1 MQNLRTGI
9 HNKPFSH
16 FGAFSNKCTKSKKTH
31 LKSDT
36 ITYLFAFN
44 GKEKIDEIN
53 GAGND
58 LDFGARIYDARVGRW
73 MSVDPVVYACQSGYV
88 CFNNSPI
95 FFFDYYGLEG
105 EPGDR
110 TTGPTENKSDKNS
123 GLSYLGSQNKG
134 KQKDGPS
141 WLKSLVDFVTGRH
154 NGPSGKWVKDNP
166 KNWTQL
172 PGTFNSDNNTYG
184 YSSSANCG
192 DRIISYKIE
201 IDYPNYLRNLSYFK
215 LNGIIPGSHQQT
227 KTLRTGGA
235 IPIWRPTG
243 NYIGYS
249 GLGGRITDIAAI
261 LLNLS
266 TRNIISLNPLIVAS
280 IMMTGQIVGKRMNPV
295 FRDYSDFQISIIS
308 NQQMSDGDIRMFVRY
323 KRYVPYLDLA
333 KQEKGFLKR
342 WYYGF

>member
-1 MQNLRTGI
+1 LKQTAT
-9 HNKPFSH
+9 FS
-16 FGAFSNKCTKSKKTH
+16 FSVKFLFTKSYIGEPKTC
-31 LKSDT
+31 T
-36 ITYLFAFN
+36 GVYRFGFN
-44 GKEKIDEIN
+44 GQERDDEV
-53 GAGND
+53 AGGGNIMSAE
-58 LDFGARIYDARVGRW
+58 FWEYDARLGRRW
-73 MSVDPVVYACQSGYV
+73 NLDPVVYAWQSGYV

-95 FFFDYYGLEG
+95 FFYDYYGLEG

-134 KQKDGPS
+134 KQKDGSS

-166 KNWTQL
+166 NNWTQL

-184 YSSSANCG
+184 YSSSANSG

-201 IDYPNYLRNLSYFK
+201 VDYPNYLRNFSYFK
-215 LNGIIPGSHQQT
+215 LNGLIPGAHQQT

-235 IPIWRPTG
+235 IPIWRPNGG

-249 GLGGRITDIAAI
+249 GLGGRITDIAAT
-261 LLNLS
+261 LLILS
-266 TRNIISLNPLIVAS
+266 TRNIISLDPRISAS

-323 KRYVPYLDLA
+323 KRYVPYKDLLEN
-333 KQEKGFLKR
+333 QKGIFNK